1 MKKVIIVSVILILIA
16 QSITFGLNSDE
27 PSTWAV
33 EIIESLN
40 GLKILDE
47 DVFVKYQENVTRG
60 EFIYIAV
67 RVYEIFIN
75 REIVI
80 DESITFT
87 DTNDVYALKGATV
100 GITAGIGNGKFGYD
114 DYLTR
119 EQLATL
125 MIKVLMLLE
134 MDMEEPSDEIFFD
147 DESISDW
154 AKESIYLARSNGI
167 VSGVGDN
174 RVAPQGKATKE
185 AVLTIAY
192 NMLKKYDG
200 TTLILNDGEEIV
212 IDISVNV
219 ETSIETEKTVL
230 IMYSSETWGFC
241 TLAKEFLQEQEI
253 EYIVKDIY
261 KDQEAYLE
269 FLEYGFTGV
278 PAFVGDGE
286 IFTGFNEQKL
296 LEYKD

>member
-1 MKKVIIVSVILILIA
+1 MKKFIIVCVILMLIT
-16 QSITFGLNSDE
+16 QSMTFGINSDE

-40 GLKILDE
+40 KLKILDE
-47 DVFVKYQENVTRG
+47 SVFVKYQENVTRG

-67 RVYEIFIN
+67 RVYEIFVN
-75 REIVI
+75 KEIVV
-80 DESITFT
+80 DESITFI
-87 DTNDVYALKGATV
+87 DTNDIYALKGATV

-125 MIKVLMLLE
+125 MIKVLLLLE

-200 TTLILNDGEEIV
+200 TTLILNDSEEIV

-219 ETSIETEKTVL
+219 ETSTDKTVL

-241 TLAKEFLQEQEI
+241 TLAKEFLQEHEI